1 MAMRPVSVL
10 LTFGV
15 LGVLGVLGCASAP
28 AGQASGPVPARQDTA
43 RAASGRGQASDP
55 AAPKPYNQV
64 ITSGAVTDSGV
75 FIVHRIGEKL
85 FYEIPA
91 AMLGRQFL
99 LVADQRG
106 TMRGIRYAGEE
117 ISNRIVVWERLG
129 NKVFLRIVS
138 YAMRA
143 DSTQPVARA
152 VRLSNIAPIIMSF
165 DVAAWHPGG
174 PDSSA
179 VIETTRLFTTDVQE
193 LNLRQLGVRVRRMDP
208 ARSLVDRA
216 KSFPRNVEVSALQT
230 FEVDSVPGAAGAPP
244 NRSLNSITML
254 MNYSMVLLPDRPMLA
269 RLCDD
274 RVGYFNLSFENYDDD
289 RVSGARRC
297 FIQRY
302 RLEPKDPNAAVSDP
316 IEPITWWIDPATPA
330 KWVPW
335 LIKGVEMWEPVFRA
349 AGFSNAIRAQVAP
362 LDDPDFDLDDA
373 RNSTIRW
380 LPSTIE
386 NAYGPRLSDPR
397 SGEIMNANIGFYHNI
412 TSLVEAW
419 YWTQAGAADPRA
431 RHLPFPDSLM
441 GLMVAYV
448 ATHEVGH
455 SIGLRHNMVASTY
468 YPVDSLRSRTFT
480 CRMQGTSP
488 SIMDYARYNYVA
500 QPGDSACLMQGI
512 GPYDYFAIDWGY
524 RRIPTAPSPDAE
536 RPVLDS
542 LARLQD
548 ANPFDRWIGD
558 GEPVDP
564 RIITEA
570 LGDDPVRASGYGVRN
585 IKRLVPM
592 LIPATTENRLDN
604 YDRLDDMYGE
614 LIAQWAREMNH
625 VAVVVGGVYKFTKYA
640 SQSGT
645 VYQPVPRAK
654 QAEAVRF
661 LNENVFT
668 TPSFFFD
675 PEILR
680 RIEPTGFVERIR
692 VRQTAILNT
701 LFQDGRLSRLAD
713 QAATQPAG
721 SAYTIADLF
730 GDVRTGAFSE
740 FGGGGARVDAY
751 RRNLQRAFVDQ
762 MERLISTPLVTPPPP
777 GFTPFPGFTP
787 PSPRPADAR
796 AQARLE
802 LIDLQST
809 LRIASAR
816 AGDRATRAH
825 IVDLQARINQILN
838 PR

>member
-1 MAMRPVSVL
+1 MRALSVL
-10 LTFGV
+10 LVFGV
-15 LGVLGVLGCASAP
+15 LACSRATSATRQQP
-28 AGQASGPVPARQDTA
+28 APSPSRQDTSRTA
-43 RAASGRGQASDP
+43 TGGRGQASPD
-55 AAPKPYNQV
+55 APKPYNQV
-64 ITSGAVTDSGV
+64 ITAGAVTDSGV

-85 FYEIPA
+85 FYEIPT
-91 AMLGRQFL
+91 AMFDRQFL

-117 ISNRIVVWERLG
+117 ISNRIVVWERMG

-165 DVAAWHPGG
+165 DVAAWHT
-174 PDSSA
+174 PDSNA

-193 LNLRQLGVRVRRMDP
+193 LNIRQSGVRVRRMDP
-208 ARSLVDRA
+208 LRSVIDRA
-216 KSFPRNVEVSALQT
+216 RSFPRNIDVSALQT
-230 FEVDSVPGAAGAPP
+230 FEVDSLPGAPGAPP
-244 NRSLNSITML
+244 QRSLNSLTML
-254 MNYSMVLLPDRPMLA
+254 MNYSMVLLPDNPMMA

-274 RVGYFNLSFENYDDD
+274 RVGYFNLSFENYNED
-289 RVSGARRC
+289 RVIGARRC

-316 IEPITWWIDPATPA
+316 VKPITWWIDPATPA

-335 LIKGVEMWEPVFRA
+335 LIKGVEWWEPVFRA
-349 AGFSNAIRAQVAP
+349 AGFSHAIQAKVAP
-362 LDDPDFDLDDA
+362 TDDPDFDLDDA
-373 RNSTIRW
+373 QNSTIRW
-380 LPSTIE
+380 LPSVIE

-397 SGEIMNANIGFYHNI
+397 SGEILNANIGFYHNI
-412 TSLVEAW
+412 TSLVESW

-431 RHLPFPDSLM
+431 RRLPFPDSLM
-441 GLMVAYV
+441 GVMVAYV

-455 SIGLRHNMVASTY
+455 SLGLRHNMVASTY
-468 YPVDSLRSRTFT
+468 YPVDSLRSRSFT

-524 RRIPTAPSPDAE
+524 RRIPTASSPDAE

-542 LARLQD
+542 LARQQD
-548 ANPFDRWIGD
+548 ANPFTRWIGD
-558 GEPVDP
+558 GDPVDP

-585 IKRLVPM
+585 IRRLVPM
-592 LIPATTENRLDN
+592 LIPATTEDRLDD
-604 YDRLDDMYGE
+604 YDRLSDMYGE

-625 VAVVVGGVYKFTKYA
+625 VAVVVGGVYQFTKYA

-661 LNENVFT
+661 LNDNVFT

-675 PEILR
+675 SEILR
-680 RIEPTGFVERIR
+680 RIEPTGFVER
-692 VRQTAILNT
+692 VRQRQTVVLNL
-701 LFQDGRLSRLAD
+701 LFQDARLSRLAD
-713 QAATQPAG
+713 QGQTQPTG

-730 GDVRTGAFSE
+730 GDVRRGAFSE
-740 FGGGGARVDAY
+740 FSGGSVRVDAY

-762 MERLISTPLVTPPPP
+762 MERLISTPLVTPLSP

-787 PSPRPADAR
+787 PPPRPADAR

-802 LIDLQST
+802 LVDLQGP
-809 LRIASAR
+809 LRVALAR
-816 AGDRATRAH
+816 AGDRPTRAH

>member
-1 MAMRPVSVL
+1 MRSLCVL
-10 LTFGV
+10 LTFALV
-15 LGVLGVLGCASAP
+15 ACTHPTSPQRPAP
-28 AGQASGPVPARQDTA
+28 ARSAAPQDTS
-43 RAASGRGQASDP
+43 RAASGRVP
-55 AAPKPYNQV
+55 AVEGVPKPYNQV
-64 ITSGAVTDSGV
+64 ITAGAVTDSGV

-85 FYEIPA
+85 FYEIPR
-91 AMLGRQFL
+91 AMFGKEFL

-106 TMRGIRYAGEE
+106 TARGIRYAGEE

-143 DSTQPVARA
+143 DSAQPVARA
-152 VRLSNIAPIIMSF
+152 VKLSNIAPIIMSF
-165 DVAAWHPGG
+165 DVAAWHT
-174 PDSSA
+174 PDSNA
-179 VIETTRLFTTDVQE
+179 VIESTKLFTTDVQE
-193 LNLRQLGVRVRRMDP
+193 LNLRQSGVKVRRMDP
-208 ARSLVDRA
+208 TRSVVERAR
-216 KSFPRNVEVSALQT
+216 SFPRNVEVSALQT
-230 FEVDSVPGAAGAPP
+230 FEVDSVPGPAGAPP
-244 NRSLNSITML
+244 NRSLNSVTML
-254 MNYSMVLLPDRPMLA
+254 MNYSMVLLPDHPMMA

-274 RVGYFNLSFENYDDD
+274 RVGYFNLSFEDYDED
-289 RVSGARRC
+289 RVSSARRC

-316 IEPITWWIDPATPA
+316 VQPIVWYIDPATPA

-349 AGFSNAIRAQVAP
+349 AGFSNAITAKVAP
-362 LDDPDFDLDDA
+362 ADDPNFDLDDA

-419 YWTQAGAADPRA
+419 YWTQAGASDPRA
-431 RHLPFPDSLM
+431 KTLPFPDSLM

-455 SIGLRHNMVASTY
+455 SLGLRHNMVASTY
-468 YPVDSLRSRTFT
+468 YPVDSLRSRSFT
-480 CRMQGTSP
+480 CRMKGTSP

-512 GPYDYFAIDWGY
+512 GPYDFYAIDWGY
-524 RRIPTAPSPDAE
+524 RRIPGAATPDAE

-548 ANPFDRWIGD
+548 GQPWDRWIGD

-570 LGDDPVRASGYGVRN
+570 LGDDPVKASGYGVRN

-592 LIPATTENRLDN
+592 LIPATTLDRLDN
-604 YDRLDDMYGE
+604 YDRLDDLYGE
-614 LIAQWAREMNH
+614 LINQWAREMNH
-625 VAVVVGGVYKFTKYA
+625 VAVVVGGVYQFTKYA
-640 SQSGT
+640 SQSGR
-645 VYQPVPRAK
+645 VYQPVPREK
-654 QAEAVRF
+654 QAEAVQF
-661 LNENVFT
+661 LNDNVFT

-680 RIEPTGFVERIR
+680 RIEPTGFVERVR
-692 VRQTAILNT
+692 ARQTAVLNL
-701 LFQDGRLSRLAD
+701 LFQDQRLSRLAE
-713 QAATQPAG
+713 QGATQPSG
-721 SAYTIADLF
+721 AYTIPDLF
-730 GDVRTGAFSE
+730 GDVRRGAFSE
-740 FGGGGARVDAY
+740 FAGGTVRVDGY

-762 MERLISTPLVTPPPP
+762 MERLITTPLVTPPPP

-787 PSPRPADAR
+787 PAPRPADAR

-802 LIDLQST
+802 LVDLQAT
-809 LRIASAR
+809 LRTALPK

-825 IVDLQARINQILN
+825 IVDLQARIDQILN

>member
-1 MAMRPVSVL
+1 MI
-10 LTFGV
+10 
-15 LGVLGVLGCASAP
+15 
-28 AGQASGPVPARQDTA
+28 TA
-43 RAASGRGQASDP
+43 
-55 AAPKPYNQV
+55 
-64 ITSGAVTDSGV
+64 GAVTDSGV

-85 FYEIPA
+85 FYEIPT
-91 AMLGRQFL
+91 AMFGRQFL

-117 ISNRIVVWERLG
+117 ISNRIVVWERMG

-152 VRLSNIAPIIMSF
+152 VRLSNIAPIIQSF
-165 DVAAWHPGG
+165 DVAAWHT
-174 PDSSA
+174 PDSNA
-179 VIETTRLFTTDVQE
+179 VIETTKLFTTDVQE
-193 LNLRQLGVRVRRMDP
+193 LNIRQSGVRVRRMDP
-208 ARSLVDRA
+208 ARSVVERA
-216 KSFPRNVEVSALQT
+216 RSFPRNVEVSALQT
-230 FEVDSVPGAAGAPP
+230 FEADSVPGPAGAPP

-254 MNYSMVLLPDRPMLA
+254 MNYSMVLLPDNPMMA

-274 RVGYFNLSFENYDDD
+274 RVGYFNLSFENYNED
-289 RVSGARRC
+289 RVPGARRC

-316 IEPITWWIDPATPA
+316 VKPIIWWIDPGTPA

-335 LIKGVEMWEPVFRA
+335 LIKGVEWWEPVFRA
-349 AGFSNAIRAQVAP
+349 AGFSNAITAKVAP
-362 LDDPDFDLDDA
+362 TDDPNFDLDDA
-373 RNSTIRW
+373 QNSTIRW
-380 LPSTIE
+380 LPSVIE

-397 SGEIMNANIGFYHNI
+397 SGEILNANIGFYHNI
-412 TSLVEAW
+412 TSLVEGW

-431 RHLPFPDSLM
+431 QRLPFPDSLM
-441 GLMVAYV
+441 GVMVAYV

-455 SIGLRHNMVASTY
+455 SIGLRHNMVASSY
-468 YPVDSLRSRTFT
+468 YPVDSLRSRSFT

-500 QPGDSACLMQGI
+500 QPADSACLMQGI

-524 RRIPTAPSPDAE
+524 RRIGTAASPDAE
-536 RPVLDS
+536 RPALDS
-542 LARLQD
+542 LARQQD
-548 ANPFDRWIGD
+548 ANPFVRWIGD
-558 GEPVDP
+558 GDPVDP

-585 IKRLVPM
+585 IRRLVPM

-604 YDRLDDMYGE
+604 YDRLNEMYGE

-625 VAVVVGGVYKFTKYA
+625 VVVVVGGVYQFTKYA
-640 SQSGT
+640 GQAGT

-668 TPSFFFD
+668 TPAFFFD

-680 RIEPTGFVERIR
+680 RIEPTGFVDRVR
-692 VRQTAILNT
+692 VRQTVVLSL
-701 LFQDGRLSRLAD
+701 LFQDARLSRLAD
-713 QAATQPAG
+713 QGQTQPAA

-730 GDVRTGAFSE
+730 GDVRRSAFSE
-740 FGGGGARVDAY
+740 FTGGAVRVDAY

-762 MERLISTPLVTPPPP
+762 MERLISTPLVTPLPP

-787 PSPRPADAR
+787 PAPRPADAR

-802 LIDLQST
+802 LLDLQGT
-809 LRIASAR
+809 LRVALAR
-816 AGDRATRAH
+816 AGDRTTRAH

>member
-1 MAMRPVSVL
+1 MRSLSIL
-10 LTFGV
+10 LAFGV
-15 LGVLGVLGCASAP
+15 LGVLACSHAP
-28 AGQASGPVPARQDTA
+28 APARQVTPAQTHEDTS
-43 RAASGRGQASDP
+43 RAASGRQQPPD
-55 AAPKPYNQV
+55 AAALKPYNQV
-64 ITSGAVTDSGV
+64 ITADATTDSGV
-75 FIVHRIGEKL
+75 FVVDRIGEKL
-85 FYEIPA
+85 FYEIPK
-91 AMLGRQFL
+91 AMFGREFL
-99 LVADQRG
+99 MVADQRG
-106 TMRGIRYAGEE
+106 TIRGVRYAGEE
-117 ISNRIVVWERLG
+117 ISNRIVVWERMG

-143 DSTQPVARA
+143 DSNQPVARA

-165 DVAAWHPGG
+165 DVASWHT
-174 PDSSA
+174 PDSAA
-179 VIETTRLFTTDVQE
+179 VIETTKLFTTDVAE
-193 LNLRQLGVRVRRMDP
+193 LNLRQSGMRIRRMDP
-208 ARSLVDRA
+208 ARSVVDRA
-216 KSFPRNVEVSALQT
+216 RSFPRNVEVSALQT
-230 FEVDSVPGAAGAPP
+230 FEVDSVPGPAGAPP

-254 MNYSMVLLPDRPMLA
+254 MNYSMVLLPDHPMMA

-274 RVGYFNLSFENYDDD
+274 RVGYFNLAFEDYDEDL
-289 RVSGARRC
+289 VSGPRRC
-297 FIQRY
+297 FIKRF

-316 IEPITWWIDPATPA
+316 IQPIVWYIEPATPA

-349 AGFSNAIRAQVAP
+349 AGFSNAITAKVAP
-362 LDDPDFDLDDA
+362 VDDRNFDLDDA

-386 NAYGPRLSDPR
+386 NAYGPSVSDPR

-412 TSLVEAW
+412 PSLVEAW

-431 RHLPFPDSLM
+431 RQLPFPDSLM

-455 SIGLRHNMVASTY
+455 SLGLRHNMVASTY
-468 YPVDSLRSRTFT
+468 YPVDSLRSKTFT
-480 CRMQGTSP
+480 CRMKGTSP

-524 RRIPTAPSPDAE
+524 RRIPNAASPDAE

-548 ANPFDRWIGD
+548 AQPWDRWIGD

-570 LGDDPVRASGYGVRN
+570 LGDDPVKASGYGVRN

-592 LIPATTENRLDN
+592 LIPATTTVRLDN
-604 YDRLDDMYGE
+604 YNRLDDMYGE
-614 LIAQWAREMNH
+614 LITQWAREMNH
-625 VAVVVGGVYKFTKYA
+625 VAVVVGGVYQFTKYA
-640 SQSGT
+640 SQSGR
-645 VYQPVPRAK
+645 VYQPVPREK
-654 QAEAVRF
+654 QVAAVRF

-675 PEILR
+675 AEILR
-680 RIEPTGFVERIR
+680 RIEPTGFVERVR
-692 VRQTAILNT
+692 LRQTAILNL
-701 LFQDGRLSRLAD
+701 LFQDGRLSRLAE
-713 QAATQPAG
+713 QAATQPG
-721 SAYTIADLF
+721 SYTISDLF
-730 GDVRTGAFSE
+730 GDVRRGAFSE
-740 FGGGGARVDAY
+740 FAGGAVRVDEY

-762 MERLISTPLVTPPPP
+762 MERLISTPLVTPLPP
-777 GFTPFPGFTP
+777 GFTPFPGFNF

-802 LIDLQST
+802 LVDLLGT
-809 LRIASAR
+809 LRIGLAR

-825 IVDLQARINQILN
+825 IVDLQAR
-838 PR
+838 

>member
-1 MAMRPVSVL
+1 V
-10 LTFGV
+10 
-15 LGVLGVLGCASAP
+15 
-28 AGQASGPVPARQDTA
+28 
-43 RAASGRGQASDP
+43 
-55 AAPKPYNQV
+55 PKPYNQV
-64 ITSGAVTDSGV
+64 ITAAAVSDSGV
-75 FIVHRIGEKL
+75 FTVHRIGEKV
-85 FYEIPA
+85 FYEIPR

-117 ISNRIVVWERLG
+117 ISNRIVVWERMG

-143 DSTQPVARA
+143 DSTEPVSRA
-152 VRLSNIAPIIMSF
+152 VRLSNLSPIIMSF
-165 DVAAWHPGG
+165 DVAAWHQ
-174 PDSSA
+174 PDSNA

-193 LNLRQLGVRVRRMDP
+193 LNIRQSGIRVRRLDP
-208 ARSLVDRA
+208 ARSVVERA
-216 KSFPRNVEVSALQT
+216 RAFPRNIEVSALQT
-230 FEVDSVPGAAGAPP
+230 FEVDSLPGAPGSPP
-244 NRSLNSITML
+244 QRSINSLTML
-254 MNYSMVLLPDRPMLA
+254 MNYSMVLLPDQPMMA

-274 RVGYFNLSFENYDDD
+274 RVGYFNLSFENYNDD
-289 RVSGARRC
+289 RVTGPRRC

-302 RLEPKDPNAAVSDP
+302 RLEPKDPTAAVSDP
-316 IEPITWWIDPATPA
+316 VTPITWWIDPATPA

-349 AGFSNAIRAQVAP
+349 AGFSNAIVAKVAP
-362 LDDPDFDLDDA
+362 LDDPNFDLDDA
-373 RNSTIRW
+373 QNSTIRW
-380 LPSTIE
+380 LPSVIE

-397 SGEIMNANIGFYHNI
+397 SGQILNANIGFYHNI

-419 YWTQAGAADPRA
+419 YWTQAGAADSRA
-431 RHLPFPDSLM
+431 RRLPFPDSLM

-455 SIGLRHNMVASTY
+455 SLGLRHNMVASTY
-468 YPVDSLRSRTFT
+468 YPVDSLRSRSFT

-512 GPYDYFAIDWGY
+512 GPYDYFAIKWGY
-524 RRIPTAPSPDAE
+524 GRVPTAPSPDAE
-536 RPVLDS
+536 RPFLDS
-542 LARLQD
+542 LARMQD
-548 ANPFDRWIGD
+548 TNPYTRWIGD

-592 LIPATTENRLDN
+592 LIPATTDDRLDN
-604 YDRLDDMYGE
+604 YDRLSDMYGE

-625 VAVVVGGVYKFTKYA
+625 VAVVVGGVYQFTKYA
-640 SQSGT
+640 SQAGA

-668 TPSFFFD
+668 TPTFFFD

-680 RIEPTGFVERIR
+680 RIEPTGFVERMR
-692 VRQTAILNT
+692 VRQNAVLSL
-701 LFQDGRLSRLAD
+701 LFQDGRLSRLAE
-713 QAATQPAG
+713 QGQTQPG
-721 SAYTIADLF
+721 AYTIADLF
-730 GDVRTGAFSE
+730 GDVRRGIFSE
-740 FGGGGARVDAY
+740 LAGAGNVRVDAY

-777 GFTPFPGFTP
+777 GFTPFPGFQP
-787 PSPRPADAR
+787 PPPRPADAR

-802 LIDLQST
+802 LVDLQGT
-809 LRIASAR
+809 LRVALAR
-816 AGDRATRAH
+816 VADRATRAH
-825 IVDLQARINQILN
+825 LVDLQARINQILN
-838 PR
+838 PRG

>member
-1 MAMRPVSVL
+1 MRSLSIL
-10 LTFGV
+10 LAFGV
-15 LGVLGVLGCASAP
+15 LGVAACSHAA
-28 AGQASGPVPARQDTA
+28 APARQAAVPAPVRQDTS
-43 RAASGRGQASDP
+43 RAASGRVQSPD
-55 AAPKPYNQV
+55 AAALKPYNQV
-64 ITSGAVTDSGV
+64 ITPGAVTDSGV

-85 FYEIPA
+85 FYEIPK
-91 AMLGRQFL
+91 AMFGRQFL
-99 LVADQRG
+99 MVADQRG
-106 TMRGIRYAGEE
+106 TIRGVRYAGEE
-117 ISNRIVVWERLG
+117 ISNRIVVWERMG

-143 DSTQPVARA
+143 DSNQPVARA

-165 DVAAWHPGG
+165 DVASWHT
-174 PDSSA
+174 PDSTA
-179 VIETTRLFTTDVQE
+179 VVEVTKLFTTDVAE
-193 LNLRQLGVRVRRMDP
+193 LNLRQSGMRIRRLDP
-208 ARSLVDRA
+208 ARSVVDRA
-216 KSFPRNVEVSALQT
+216 RSFPRNVEVSALQT
-230 FEVDSVPGAAGAPP
+230 FEVDSVPGPAGAPP

-254 MNYSMVLLPDRPMLA
+254 MNYSMVLLPDRPMMA

-274 RVGYFNLSFENYDDD
+274 RVGYFNLSFEDYDEDL
-289 RVSGARRC
+289 VSGPRRC
-297 FIQRY
+297 FIKRF

-316 IEPITWWIDPATPA
+316 IQPIVWYIDPATPT

-349 AGFSNAIRAQVAP
+349 AGFSNAITAKVAP
-362 LDDPDFDLDDA
+362 VDDPNFDLDDA

-386 NAYGPRLSDPR
+386 NAYGPSVSDPR
-397 SGEIMNANIGFYHNI
+397 SGEIMNANIGFYHNVA
-412 TSLVEAW
+412 SLVEAW

-431 RHLPFPDSLM
+431 RRLPFPDSLM
-441 GLMVAYV
+441 GLMLAYV
-448 ATHEVGH
+448 ANHEVGH
-455 SIGLRHNMVASTY
+455 SLGLRHNMVASTY
-468 YPVDSLRSRTFT
+468 YPVDSLRSKSFT
-480 CRMQGTSP
+480 CRMKGTSP

-524 RRIPTAPSPDAE
+524 RRIPNAASPDAE

-548 ANPFDRWIGD
+548 AQPWDRWIGD

-570 LGDDPVRASGYGVRN
+570 LGDDPVKASGYGVRN

-592 LIPATTENRLDN
+592 LIPATTGDRLDN
-604 YDRLDDMYGE
+604 YDRLDEMYSE

-625 VAVVVGGVYKFTKYA
+625 VAVVVGGVYQFTKYA
-640 SQSGT
+640 SQTGR

-654 QAEAVRF
+654 QAEAVQF
-661 LNENVFT
+661 LNDNVFT

-680 RIEPTGFVERIR
+680 RIEPTGFVERVR
-692 VRQTAILNT
+692 GRQTAVLNL
-701 LFQDGRLSRLAD
+701 LFQDSRLSRVAEQ
-713 QAATQPAG
+713 QATDP
-721 SAYTIADLF
+721 SAYSIADLF
-730 GDVRTGAFSE
+730 GDVRRGAFSE
-740 FGGGGARVDAY
+740 FGGGAVRVDEY
-751 RRNLQRAFVDQ
+751 RRNVQRAFVDQ
-762 MERLISTPLVTPPPP
+762 MERLISTPLVTPFPP
-777 GFTPFPGFTP
+777 GFTPFAGFTP
-787 PSPRPADAR
+787 PPPRPADAR

-802 LIDLQST
+802 LVDLQAT
-809 LRIASAR
+809 LRAALAR
-816 AGDRATRAH
+816 AADRTTRAH
-825 IVDLQARINQILN
+825 VVDLQARIDQILN